1 MYRCDHDLQCHYK
14 ALLYLPRDSVLH
26 LINYIIYRPQM
37 ESAEVAKLNSEN
49 NTKYAIV
56 SFFNEQEK

>member
-1 MYRCDHDLQCHYK
+1 
-14 ALLYLPRDSVLH
+14 
-26 LINYIIYRPQM
+26 M

-56 SFFNEQEK
+56 SFFNEQEKWRCDVTIMYQADNVYVSNLIILIV